1 MHSIDIQILDDRL
14 RQQPPAY
21 ATAGAAGLDL
31 RACLDAPQVLA
42 PGHTTLVPTGIA
54 IACIALVELPAAW
67 LLSQHFG
74 LRGVWMG
81 YPVAFAAMLLLQATY
96 YRKIWRHQPI
106 RKLV

>member
-1 MHSIDIQILDDRL
+1 MGFFITDPAVIDVAQELLHIMLWSTVIFGMASALS
-14 RQQPPAY
+14 
-21 ATAGAAGLDL
+21 GMM
-31 RACLDAPQVLA
+31 RASGSV
-42 PGHTTLVPTGIA
+42 LVPTGIA